1 MKILVTGAA
10 GFIGYHVCQRLTL
23 NDQAEV
29 LGLDCLNDY
38 YPVELKRARLAQIEN
53 RENFRFIQADFAA
66 PDVFRSIYERFKP
79 DYVVHLGAQAGVRY
93 SEINPSA
100 YVHSNLVGFANVL
113 ESVRQ
118 MPPKHTVF
126 ASSSS
131 VYGAD
136 AQVPFREDSALGKP
150 LSFYAATKQANEA
163 MAFDYARNHGVFVT
177 GLRFFTVYGPWGRPD
192 MTPMLFA
199 KAIQEGQ
206 TIKLFGQGHYRR
218 DFTYIDDITEGV
230 IRALLYPPAS
240 VTTPPFR
247 VFNLGHNCP
256 VEMIQFVRE
265 LETAMGRKALVE
277 LMPPQPTEMP
287 ETCADISKVKAA
299 TGYNPKVS
307 LVEGVR
313 RFVEWYRGYYA

>member
-66 PDVFRSIYERFKP
+66 PDVFRSIYERFEP

-230 IRALLYPPAS
+230 IRVLLYPPE
-240 VTTPPFR
+240 TRPTPPYR
-247 VFNLGHNCP
+247 VFNLGHNNP
-256 VEMIQFVRE
+256 IEMIEFVRE
-265 LETAMGRKALVE
+265 LEAAMGRKALVE

-287 ETCADISKVKAA
+287 ATRAEISRVKAA
-299 TGYNPKVS
+299 VGYDPKVS
-307 LVEGVR
+307 LQEGVR